1 MTTRRGV
8 LKLVGGGCVLAAV
21 GAGGFVAANGPSRSA
36 REPWREAGQETEFR
50 RRALSYAILAPN
62 PHNRQPWL
70 VRLDGDDTLT
80 LYCDLDRRLPA
91 TDPYDRQI
99 VIGHGAF
106 LELLALAAAE
116 DGYGTEITLFPDGED
131 MATLDARPVARVR
144 FVSGG
149 AAPDPLFAYTLS
161 RHTNREPFEARDV
174 DPDALAAVLS
184 SGNVHGVTSGG
195 CGNDALAASLRDL
208 TWRAHAVEMTTPYTN
223 QESVELMR
231 IGAKEVA
238 ANPDGLVLEG
248 PVMRLGKMTGIISRE
263 AMGDPDSEMSKQ
275 GMAMFHDAAKSARA
289 FAWLGN
295 SGATRVSQIAAG
307 RAYMRMTL
315 AAERE
320 GLKVHPWSQSLQE
333 YPEMA
338 SLYSEVHELIGGDQR
353 LQMLVRVG
361 YAKPVIAAPRWPMET
376 HLIA

>member
-1 MTTRRGV
+1 MATRRGI

-36 REPWREAGQETEFR
+36 RAPWREAGQETEFR

-70 VRLDGDDTLT
+70 VRLDGDDALT

-91 TDPYDRQI
+91 TDPHDRQI

-116 DGYGTEITLFPDGED
+116 DGYATEITPFPDGED
-131 MATLDARPVARVR
+131 MATLDTRPVAHVR
-144 FVSGG
+144 FIAGG
-149 AAPDPLFAYTLS
+149 AEPNPLFAFVLA
-161 RHTNREPFEARDV
+161 RHTNRQPFEARDV
-174 DPDALAAVLS
+174 DADALAAVLS
-184 SGNVHGVTSGG
+184 SGNVQGVTAGG

-208 TWRAHAVEMTTPYTN
+208 TWRAHSVEMTTAYTN
-223 QESVELMR
+223 QESVDLMR
-231 IGAKEVA
+231 IGAREVA

-248 PVMRLGKMTGIISRE
+248 PVIGLGRLVGIVSRE
-263 AMGDPDSEMSKQ
+263 AMADPASDMSKQ
-275 GMAMFHDAAKSARA
+275 GMAMFHAAAMSARA

-295 SGATRVSQIAAG
+295 SGTTRASQVSAG
-307 RAYMRMTL
+307 RAYMRLVL

-338 SLYSEVHELIGGDQR
+338 DLYREVHDLIGEGRR

-361 YAKPVIAAPRWPMET
+361 YAKPVVAAPRWPMAT

>member
-1 MTTRRGV
+1 MATRRGV

-36 REPWREAGQETEFR
+36 RAPWREAGQETEFR

-70 VRLDGDDTLT
+70 VRLVGDDALT

-106 LELLALAAAE
+106 LELLSLAAAE

-144 FVSGG
+144 FVPGG
-149 AAPDPLFAYTLS
+149 AGPDPLFAYTLS

-184 SGNVHGVTSGG
+184 SGNVQGVTASG

-248 PVMRLGKMTGIISRE
+248 PVMGLGKMAGIISRE
-263 AMGDPDSEMSKQ
+263 AMADPDSEMSKQ
-275 GMAMFHDAAKSARA
+275 GMTMFHDAAQSARA

-295 SGATRVSQIAAG
+295 SGATREPICAC
-307 RAYMRMTL
+307 
-315 AAERE
+315 
-320 GLKVHPWSQSLQE
+320 
-333 YPEMA
+333 
-338 SLYSEVHELIGGDQR
+338 
-353 LQMLVRVG
+353 
-361 YAKPVIAAPRWPMET
+361 RWPPS
-376 HLIA
+376 AKA